1 MRNSLLR
8 GVVEAAAIAANIS
21 KLAQHSITRSTPPP
35 SSTTTPWPTQRQ
47 HPQQQEPVEVSE
59 DEYTPAFISVPQ
71 HQPHPTPAAQQH
83 RPQQPLTLPKD
94 EQPAT
99 LPKEDVQQPKQ
110 DIPPPKAPSPPPA
123 PITPQQ
129 SKPVSEPTPPP
140 PTTAPPPPPPTSTA
154 TDEDYDPET
163 TPRQTPLRAAKVPSS
178 RLGRLMHYGSLGA
191 GLAWGAAGQYIS
203 PSPGGSKNAFMG
215 EANLRR
221 LVDKLSTMRGAALKM
236 GQFMSIQDSN
246 MLPPELEE
254 VLLRVQNSANY
265 MPEWQMEK
273 VMREDLGPEW
283 RSNFDSFSPIP
294 FAAASIGQVHSAIL
308 SSTHPSPLAG
318 TKVAVKIQF
327 PGIKQSI
334 ASDLGYLTT
343 LLTAS
348 ALLPRGLFLDKT
360 IETMR
365 GELEDECDYVREA
378 EMGRRFARLLDEVQ
392 GPGKSSAV
400 EGVMDFAVPR
410 VVDDLCTG
418 RVLTTEMM
426 KGRPLTQSARYSQE
440 RRNQIATSIL
450 RLCLQELFQFRL
462 MQTDPNWSN
471 FLLNERTNTLELL
484 DFGATREYSPAF
496 IDKWFA
502 LLSAAVRGDRES
514 CLEWSA
520 KIGYLT
526 GEESDAML
534 EAHLS
539 SMLLLAEPFS
549 PSSPSPYPFTNQ
561 TITSRVRSHI
571 PVMLKERKTPPPKET
586 YSLNRKLSGAFLL
599 CARLGAEVPCR
610 EVWEEVAGAYRRE
623 VELAST
629 SGGTN
634 GRVVEARRGIHTLAR
649 GAQGRSVRQGPSELA
664 SPILSHPW
672 IQRRLQHTPTHAYGR
687 QRPLNLR
694 ATWDQTL
701 SPRLPTSSQSRAKL
715 ELPQDPLGIESPT
728 SGVEAPVLGPNKV
741 AEETMKGA
749 LGQSEEGGGVK
760 SGPKPVW
767 IRGIMVPRKPPPP
780 GPEDCCMSGCVHC
793 TYDIYADAIQDYIS
807 SLDLARQDLERLEPA
822 LSEEDWERARELGIK
837 RVIVAQQQK
846 MKGKEKAQEE
856 AQREVDEAVRNVV
869 DPTLRAFLDMERRM
883 KKKIKAEGKVVEKE
897 GLEREREKEKVKVN
911 KA

>member
-8 GVVEAAAIAANIS
+8 AVVEAAAIAANIS
-21 KLAQHSITRSTPPP
+21 KLAQHSITRTAPP
-35 SSTTTPWPTQRQ
+35 STTGTPWPTQRH
-47 HPQQQEPVEVSE
+47 HPQQQQEPVEVSE

-71 HQPHPTPAAQQH
+71 HQHQPPATAAQQH

-94 EQPAT
+94 KQPAT
-99 LPKEDVQQPKQ
+99 ISKEDAQQPTQ
-110 DIPPPKAPSPPPA
+110 DIPSPKAPSPPPA
-123 PITPQQ
+123 PIAPQQ
-129 SKPVSEPTPPP
+129 SKPVPDPTPPP

-154 TDEDYDPET
+154 TDEDYDPES

-410 VVDDLCTG
+410 VVDELCTG

-471 FLLNERTNTLELL
+471 FLLNERTDTLELL

-526 GEESDAML
+526 GEESEAML

-610 EVWEEVAGAYRRE
+610 EVWEEVAGEYRRE

-629 SGGTN
+629 SAVN

-649 GAQGRSVRQGPSELA
+649 GAQGRSVRQGHSELA

-672 IQRRLQHTPTHAYGR
+672 IQRHMQQSSTPFVAVNSSSSFSTSAVIEKDGALDYGR

-694 ATWDQTL
+694 AIWANKLPPQ
-701 SPRLPTSSQSRAKL
+701 PPTSSQTRAKL

-760 SGPKPVW
+760 NGPKPVW

-780 GPEDCCMSGCVHC
+780 GPEDCCMS
-793 TYDIYADAIQDYIS
+793 
-807 SLDLARQDLERLEPA
+807 
-822 LSEEDWERARELGIK
+822 
-837 RVIVAQQQK
+837 
-846 MKGKEKAQEE
+846 
-856 AQREVDEAVRNVV
+856 
-869 DPTLRAFLDMERRM
+869 
-883 KKKIKAEGKVVEKE
+883 
-897 GLEREREKEKVKVN
+897 
-911 KA
+911 